1 MKKTQTSTLVAWA
14 FIGLI
19 ASAAFSYLWESYGN
33 VLPGI
38 PWQAILGMLL
48 LSIVLVAVGW
58 PIKRWNDGDRTRD
71 IDPLLCARVAMM
83 AKAAAIAG
91 AALTGWYV
99 GAAVYYF
106 ISAGGIRASAG
117 VGMLV
122 PIATAALLMIVGLVV
137 EHFCTLPPDDTTG
150 AEPA

>member
-38 PWQAILGMLL
+38 PWPAILGMLL